1 MMELVWK
8 AIVLGI
14 VQGLT
19 EFLPISS
26 TGHMIIV
33 DEFLQLP
40 PEFAKTFLVVVQLGS
55 ILSVVVYFWR
65 KLLPPEALH
74 DVSCRRRMVTL
85 WLKVLVGVLPALVI
99 GGLLGSAIKSYL
111 YSTLCVALSLLVGG
125 VALIWL
131 ERRRREVRHEETERL
146 PWLTALGIGL
156 AQCVAMI
163 PGVSRSAATI
173 LGALGLGTSRKVA
186 VEYSFFLAIPTMFA
200 ASAYSLLKEGGAMT
214 AEQWVAT
221 AVGFVTAFLVA
232 LAVIAFLMSFIRR
245 RDFQAFGWYRIALAV
260 VLLAWLALRG

>member
-1 MMELVWK
+1 MELVWK

-131 ERRRREVRHEETERL
+131 ERRRR
-146 PWLTALGIGL
+146 
-156 AQCVAMI
+156 
-163 PGVSRSAATI
+163 
-173 LGALGLGTSRKVA
+173 
-186 VEYSFFLAIPTMFA
+186 
-200 ASAYSLLKEGGAMT
+200 
-214 AEQWVAT
+214 
-221 AVGFVTAFLVA
+221 
-232 LAVIAFLMSFIRR
+232 
-245 RDFQAFGWYRIALAV
+245 
-260 VLLAWLALRG
+260 

>member
-1 MMELVWK
+1 MLDLVWK
-8 AIVLGI
+8 AVILGI

-33 DEFLQLP
+33 DEYLQLP

-65 KLLPPEALH
+65 KLLPAEAFH
-74 DVSCRRRMVTL
+74 DAACRRDMFVL
-85 WLKVLVGVLPALVI
+85 WLKVLAGVMPALVI
-99 GGLLGSAIKSYL
+99 GGLCGSLIKNYL
-111 YSTLCVALSLLVGG
+111 YSTWCVALSLLVGG
-125 VALIWL
+125 IALIAL
-131 ERRRREVRHEETERL
+131 ERRPRHVRHEETGKL
-146 PWLTALGIGL
+146 PWRTALGIGL

-173 LGALGLGTSRKVA
+173 LGALGLGTSRHVA

-200 ASAYSLLKEGGAMT
+200 ASAYSLLKEGSAMT

-221 AVGFVTAFLVA
+221 AAGFVTAFLVA

-245 RDFQAFGWYRIALAV
+245 RDFQVFGWYRIVLAA
-260 VLLAWLALRG
+260 VLLAWLVLRG

>member
-1 MMELVWK
+1 MELVWK

-163 PGVSRSAATI
+163 PGVSRSAAKI

-186 VEYSFFLAIPTMFA
+186 VEYSCFLAIPTMFA